1 MKTSIKT
8 LLLLL
13 HIGFTLIVCKS
24 FKKSEKNLFFFLKPF
39 YISAIYDKNH
49 ISASMY

>member
-1 MKTSIKT
+1 MKTSINKT

-24 FKKSEKNLFFFLKPF
+24 FKKSEKNLFFFR
-39 YISAIYDKNH
+39 NH
-49 ISASMY
+49 FTYCNIQ